1 MKVIDEKG
9 RLFGKINLIDLLVLL
24 LVVAVVVLLAG
35 KFLGD
40 GGMGGGNSGTKLT
53 YTVKVANVSDEV
65 YQSLSTIPLPDQL
78 MAAGDMLNGKV
89 ISMSEA
95 PGSGAVYVVPN
106 QTGIEMKTMETNT
119 HDLTF
124 TIEAYVA
131 NATKNELG
139 TQEIRLG
146 KTHIVKTQNMEFERG
161 VITSL
166 VKEAPAA

>member
-24 LVVAVVVLLAG
+24 LVLAVAVLLAT
-35 KFLGD
+35 KFV
-40 GGMGGGNSGTKLT
+40 GGGGATASGSKLI

-65 YQSLSTIPLPDQL
+65 YQSVKNIALPDQL
-78 MAAGDMLNGKV
+78 MAAGDMLNGNV
-89 ISMSEA
+89 IAMSEV

-131 NATKNELG
+131 NAVKNELG

-146 KTHIVKTQNMEFERG
+146 KTHIVKTQKMEFERG
-161 VITSL
+161 VITSV
-166 VKEAPAA
+166 VKESPQS